1 MRVRKIGCCGGTHSG
16 WISRSCIGGRD
27 IDLYGIVFL
36 GCRGGAGAT
45 TTANM
50 TMMTMMM
57 TSQYESRCT
66 FPGRIV
72 IGPDAEPWNKGG
84 GGSSDNHDNR
94 NDHDDNNNNDSTVRS
109 NNQSTR
115 EIMESSS

>member
-1 MRVRKIGCCGGTHSG
+1 MAGLAGAV
-16 WISRSCIGGRD
+16 
-27 IDLYGIVFL
+27 LVVGILIYMGLCSSAVA
-36 GCRGGAGAT
+36 GGAGAT
-45 TTANM
+45 TTANKS
-50 TMMTMMM
+50 MMTMMM

-84 GGSSDNHDNR
+84 GGSSDNHDNC
-94 NDHDDNNNNDSTVRS
+94 NDHDENNNNDSTVWS